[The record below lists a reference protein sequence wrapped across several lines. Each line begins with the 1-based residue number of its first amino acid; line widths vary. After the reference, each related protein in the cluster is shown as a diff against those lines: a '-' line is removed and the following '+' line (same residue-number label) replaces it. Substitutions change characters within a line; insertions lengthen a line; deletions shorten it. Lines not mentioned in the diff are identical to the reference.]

1 MAKFLD
7 YFGGNDSNDG
17 NSWATAWQTLDKALA
32 SGISDIFWIKPGI
45 YTVETT
51 KPLLRD
57 RSPKFVG
64 LGGVIFRS
72 IGENAAWPVPLQD
85 YNMQTTYFQNIVF
98 STPDILRVQLT
109 NQPRSHQMFFENC
122 SFVNNSVI
130 VSAIYYTMWRF
141 INCSFEGSLPASG
154 ATLNADQGPFKLSVP
169 DNPDDA
175 KYYEAL
181 KLNVN
186 TNLPVSDMG
195 LILNPSVGI
204 GANPIRPEAV
214 QYDSLGPTFVTA
226 DLLPVGIVQR
236 HNLTYSSTVIRKHFS
251 SWCVDPTGPA
261 GTFVFSDDVGI
272 TLSSGD
278 GARVLSPVQ
287 YYSRGISLSRIGISA
302 LEYGFGGVN
311 QVLDSTPL
319 DATRTLEYRIS
330 DTPFTQTDIAP
341 AWVTVE
347 RNTDFGPIV
356 GKYIQLRVTFNLEAA

>member
-17 NSWATAWQTLDKALA
+17 NSWATAWQTIDKALTSA
-32 SGISDIFWIKPGI
+32 ISDIFWIKPGI
-45 YTVETT
+45 YTLETT
-51 KPLLRD
+51 KSLLRD

-72 IGENAAWPVPLQD
+72 IGENTAWQVPLRD
-85 YNMQTTYFQNIVF
+85 YNTQTTYFQNIVF
-98 STPDILRVQLT
+98 STPDILRVQT
-109 NQPRSHQMFFENC
+109 GYPFVHQMFFENC
-122 SFVNNSVI
+122 SFVNSSVI
-130 VSAIYYTMWRF
+130 VSAIASTGWKF
-141 INCSFEGSLPASG
+141 INCSFEGALPVNG
-154 ATLNADQGPFKLSVP
+154 VTLSSDQGPFKFIAP
-169 DNPDDA
+169 DQPSYAVYN
-175 KYYEAL
+175 ETL

-186 TNLPVSDMG
+186 ENLTASDMG
-195 LILNPSVGI
+195 LLVNNDAAL

-214 QYDSLGPTFVTA
+214 QYDSLGPGFVTA
-226 DLLPVGIVQR
+226 DLLPIGIVQR
-236 HNLTYSSTVIRKHFS
+236 HNLTYSSADIRKNFS

-287 YYSRGISLSRIGISA
+287 YYSRGISLSRVKISA

-330 DTPFTQTDIAP
+330 DTPFTQTDVAP
-341 AWVTVE
+341 TWVTAE
-347 RNTDFGPIV
+347 RNTDLGPIA